1 MKDNIRTF
9 LASGAGRRALLSAG
23 AYIAGA
29 YFGYVMPGGLEAL
42 HEAFQY
48 AVSLNPFTDPIA
60 QITALYDGA
69 LHQTAATL
77 NSVGDWLQSAGVE
90 VSQRVREEMDKARA
104 LLGPTVDQTRALFCE
119 TWRSGTEAAAMLRDQ
134 IRNATPSSESVIAF
148 TKEMV
153 KTAIDLASMAAEA
166 YGIYEA
172 GKAFYKKFLSGA
184 KAELAGQITPAPA
197 EPPAVTEQTVNLN
210 LNTAIGGGPVAD
222 NAIRITNSLPESA
235 ANPVR
240 GISAIDSDQIIW
252 VSDRLTRRVSEGLS
266 EIGTRVG
273 STDVPVSIIAPAPG
287 REIRLEN
294 VEEDLRH
301 RDRFPI
307 INWGESALSEDR
319 LSGLKCGA
327 PLRGVG
333 RSEIR
338 LSDQIPIRSNAKIVI
353 GEDGFLRVDRPKPPS
368 DTPDLLV

>member
-1 MKDNIRTF
+1 MQENIRTF
-9 LASGAGRRALLSAG
+9 LSSGAGRRALLSAG

-29 YFGYVMPGGLEAL
+29 YFGYVMPGGIEAL

-77 NSVGDWLQSAGVE
+77 HSVGEWLQSVGVE
-90 VSQRVREEMDKARA
+90 LSQRVREEMDKARA
-104 LLGPTVDQTRALFCE
+104 FLGPAVDQARDVFCE

-134 IRNATPSSESVIAF
+134 IRNAAPSAESVITW
-148 TKEMV
+148 TKETV

-184 KAELAGQITPAPA
+184 KAE
-197 EPPAVTEQTVNLN
+197 VTEKVAQAPEEPAAVVEKTVNLN
-210 LNTAIGGGPVAD
+210 LNTAIGGGAVAD
-222 NAIRITNSLPESA
+222 NAIRIARTLPETA
-235 ANPVR
+235 PNPTR
-240 GISAIDSDQIIW
+240 GISALDSDQILW
-252 VSDRLTRRVSEGLS
+252 VSDRLTRKVSDGLS
-266 EIGTRVG
+266 EIGSATG
-273 STDVPVSIIAPAPG
+273 ATPVQISILAPAPG

-301 RDRFPI
+301 RDRFPV
-307 INWGESALSEDR
+307 INWGESRLSEDR
-319 LSGLKCGA
+319 LSDLKCGA
-327 PLRGVG
+327 PLRGNSRVQ
-333 RSEIR
+333 IR
-338 LSDQIPIRSNAKIVI
+338 ISDQIPIRSNAKIVI
-353 GEDGFLRVDRPKPPS
+353 GEDGFLRVDRPKPS
-368 DTPDLLV
+368 DTPDLLM